1 MTTTPTN
8 PAPATAPADAP
19 AAVPPAANLP
29 APMPPARP
37 PVEFWRGWP
46 GPKSPPGAAALAA
59 LGAGAAIAA
68 TTLPVDRPGLGWLL
82 AGVAAAAA
90 VAVAVGRPETRRPGF
105 IGWTLATV
113 LLLGVGTVRAA
124 EWLFALC
131 ALAACVTAALAL
143 VDARSARA
151 MVMGLL
157 APIPAT
163 LRALPWTYRG
173 ARAFQQRNGNRQ
185 AGRALA
191 VAAASAVLLLVFGAL
206 FASADIAFGEL
217 VEQVLPSVSGSFV
230 ARLLVLF
237 PVLAGVLAGA
247 AFLRAAPPNLTKL
260 TGPARRHLRAIEWAV
275 PVGLLVLL
283 FLTFVIV
290 QLTVLFGGTRH
301 VLGPD
306 GPTFAE
312 YARGGFWQLLLVTGL
327 TLLVIA
333 AAGRW
338 APRESVGERV
348 LIRTLLGALAALTLV
363 IVASALYR
371 MQVYQQA
378 YGYTR
383 LRVFVFAVEIA
394 LGVVFLLV
402 IAAGVRLKAGW
413 LPQSVVAVGVLTLLG
428 LAVLNPDRFVADRN
442 IDRYQASDRIDLHYL
457 SRLSADAVPALDRLT
472 GDDRSCALWTISVDL
487 ANAQDG
493 WRDLNAAREQAR
505 DLLTARPPSP
515 CQLDSD

>member
-1 MTTTPTN
+1 MTTTPATN
-8 PAPATAPADAP
+8 PAPRDTPPADAARRRSHRP
-19 AAVPPAANLP
+19 RTSRPRCRPP
-29 APMPPARP
+29 RP

-131 ALAACVTAALAL
+131 VLAACVTAALAL

-163 LRALPWTYRG
+163 MRALPWTYRG

-191 VAAASAVLLLVFGAL
+191 VAAVSAVLLLVFGAL

-217 VEQVLPSVSGSFV
+217 VEQVLPDGQRFV
-230 ARLLVLF
+230 RRPA
-237 PVLAGVLAGA
+237 AGA
-247 AFLRAAPPNLTKL
+247 VPGAGRCSRRRRV
-260 TGPARRHLRAIEWAV
+260 PARRAAEPHQADRPGAPPPPAPSNGRSRSACSCCSSSPSSSCSSPSCSAAPGTSWA
-275 PVGLLVLL
+275 
-283 FLTFVIV
+283 
-290 QLTVLFGGTRH
+290 
-301 VLGPD
+301 PD

-312 YARGGFWQLLLVTGL
+312 YARGGFWQLL
-327 TLLVIA
+327 
-333 AAGRW
+333 
-338 APRESVGERV
+338 
-348 LIRTLLGALAALTLV
+348 
-363 IVASALYR
+363 
-371 MQVYQQA
+371 
-378 YGYTR
+378 
-383 LRVFVFAVEIA
+383 
-394 LGVVFLLV
+394 
-402 IAAGVRLKAGW
+402 
-413 LPQSVVAVGVLTLLG
+413 
-428 LAVLNPDRFVADRN
+428 
-442 IDRYQASDRIDLHYL
+442 
-457 SRLSADAVPALDRLT
+457 
-472 GDDRSCALWTISVDL
+472 
-487 ANAQDG
+487 
-493 WRDLNAAREQAR
+493 AR
-505 DLLTARPPSP
+505 DRPDTPGDRGRRLGGHRGSRRASG
-515 CQLDSD
+515 C